1 MSEILI
7 DKVGSLGDGM
17 GQLNGQTVFVP
28 DTLSGELV
36 RASGEPPRMVLENI
50 LEESNNRIAPLCKHF
65 GICGGCALQHMSD
78 AAVLEWKRAEVKL
91 AFSRTHIETKVE
103 PCISSA
109 AHSRRRVTFSALRT
123 GGLVLLGF
131 HRREGSE
138 VLDIEH
144 CPILMEK
151 IESKFDQ
158 FRNVATTLIRG
169 DEEIQIA
176 VNACDNGLDLN
187 LLLDQDPSED
197 MMAAFVRAFA
207 KTQFLRAA
215 INGDVVVEK
224 EKPFVSF
231 GNARVIPP
239 PGGFL
244 QAVKDAETA
253 MAAIVCGHLKNRKR
267 VVDLFSGCGTF
278 SLRLAENSRVHA
290 VETQSDALSAL
301 MAASETDGLKSITS
315 ETRDLEELPLMASEL
330 KSFDGLCI
338 DPPRA
343 GAEPQIMEIAKASI
357 RAIAYVSCN
366 PTTLA
371 RDAAVLIKGGYIL
384 EKVTPIDQFVFSPHV
399 EVVALFSK
407 KPSKGERSIF
417 R

>member
-1 MSEILI
+1 MPEVFI

-17 GQLNGQTVFVP
+17 GKLNGQTVFVP
-28 DTLSGELV
+28 GTLSGELV
-36 RASGEPPRMVLENI
+36 TASGDPPRMMLEKI
-50 LEESNNRIAPLCKHF
+50 SEKSNDRIAPLCKHF
-65 GICGGCALQHMSD
+65 GTCGGCALQHMSD
-78 AAVLEWKRAEVKL
+78 AAVLEWKQSEVAL
-91 AFSRTHIETKVE
+91 AFSRAHIETDME
-103 PCISSA
+103 PCISSSS
-109 AHSRRRVTFSALRT
+109 HSRRRVTFSALRT
-123 GGLVLLGF
+123 GGLILLGF
-131 HRREGSE
+131 HRREDGE
-138 VLDIEH
+138 VMDIEH

-151 IESKFDQ
+151 IESMFDQ

-169 DEEIQIA
+169 NEEIQIA

-187 LLLDQDPSED
+187 LLLEQDPSED

-207 KTQFLRAA
+207 KTPFLRAA

-231 GNARVIPP
+231 GNATVIPP

-244 QAVKDAETA
+244 QAVVDAETA
-253 MAAIVCGHLKNRKR
+253 MAAIVCDHLKNRKR

-301 MAASETDGLKSITS
+301 MAASGTKGLRSITT

-343 GAEPQIMEIAKASI
+343 GAEPQIKEIAKASI

-399 EVVALFSK
+399 EVVACFSK
-407 KPSKGERSIF
+407 KPTKGERSIF